1 MAIASNDSQSDFNS
15 FISQDATTGNPAAT
29 TTPDK
34 NLLTGTTGTV
44 FVIRINNENGSG
56 ENYLKLYDA
65 ETPVHGTTEPIFA
78 GGAATGQIISVYTR
92 TGITIGTA
100 LSVAA
105 SDTPGKGA
113 SGSNPAGTFRYT
125 IFGS

>member
-1 MAIASNDSQSDFNS
+1 MAIKSNDSQSDFNS
-15 FISQDATTGNPAAT
+15 FISQDATTGSTAAS

-44 FVIRINNENGSG
+44 YVIRINNTNGSG

-78 GGAATGQIISVYTR
+78 GGAPTSTVISVYSR
-92 TGITIGTA
+92 SGISIGTA

-105 SDTPGKGA
+105 SDTPAKGA